1 MGNIEVKVATLCL
14 INEFKGRQDIRFDD
28 RSMGTMVFIRSYTS
42 KIAQAKLIRTKS
54 KARFLLHFDDLVNVS
69 KRISEINLSAIEGEI
84 PNNPKPNTTRSF

>member
-1 MGNIEVKVATLCL
+1 MNLKEDKILDLMIEAWELWCSYVPTPIAPAHPQLPL
-14 INEFKGRQDIRFDD
+14 IA
-28 RSMGTMVFIRSYTS
+28 S